1 MLPETYGTAGV
12 GLTLLGLTDNED
24 DMGTAHG
31 PLACRRCLRPFAD
44 VWAGWLM
51 PAQRLT
57 YSLDAGLGYLFARH
71 QELAATGFYRT
82 DQGGLIGQR
91 YAGFSLHYA
100 LRWL

>member
-1 MLPETYGTAGV
+1 
-12 GLTLLGLTDNED
+12 
-24 DMGTAHG
+24 
-31 PLACRRCLRPFAD
+31 
-44 VWAGWLM
+44 M

-57 YSLDAGLGYLFARH
+57 YSVDAGLGYLFARH

-91 YAGFSLHYA
+91 YAGFSLNYA